1 MDQVPQTPIT
11 SYRLAFIKARWH
23 AEIVDQCQLAFV
35 EQLQKQANIE
45 YQVDVFDVAGAF
57 EIPLLAKKLA
67 EKGLYDAITASAFV
81 VDGGIYRHDFVADA
95 VIKGI
100 MDVQIETGVPIFSAV
115 LTPHSFHE
123 CEEHKTF
130 FYNHFKLKGREAAD
144 ACSSLLELMDAFEK
158 VA

>member
-1 MDQVPQTPIT
+1 MDQVTQPSTT

-23 AEIVDQCQLAFV
+23 AEIVDQCQHAFV
-35 EQLQKQANIE
+35 DRLQQQAKTE
-45 YQVDVFDVAGAF
+45 YRIDVFDVAGAF
-57 EIPLLAKKLA
+57 EIPLLAKKLSQ
-67 EKGLYDAITASAFV
+67 KGFYDAIAASAFV

-95 VIKGI
+95 VIKGL
-100 MDVQIETGVPIFSAV
+100 MNVQIETGTPIFSAV

-130 FYNHFKLKGREAAD
+130 FFDHFKIKGREVAD
-144 ACSSLLELMDAFEK
+144 ACSSLLELMDAFER

>member
-23 AEIVDQCQLAFV
+23 SEIVDQCQLAFV

-130 FYNHFKLKGREAAD
+130 FYDHFKLKGREVAD

>member
-1 MDQVPQTPIT
+1 MDQVSQNPIA

-35 EQLQKQANIE
+35 DRLQRQPRTE
-45 YQVDVFDVAGAF
+45 YQIDVFDVAGAF

-67 EKGLYDAITASAFV
+67 KKGLYDAIAASAFV
-81 VDGGIYRHDFVADA
+81 VDGGIYRHEFVADA
-95 VIKGI
+95 VVSGL
-100 MDVQIETGVPIFSAV
+100 MNVQIETETPIFSAV

-123 CEEHKTF
+123 CEEHKKF
-130 FYNHFKLKGREAAD
+130 FFDHFKLKGEEVAD
-144 ACSSLLELMDAFEK
+144 ACSSLLELMDAFER